1 MYGINLIRRFG
12 MAETKKLYRSTLDKK
27 IAGICGGLGE
37 YLNVDPTVMRILFV
51 AGFFLTGSLM
61 FWIYLILWIVI
72 PEPLII

>member
-1 MYGINLIRRFG
+1 

-61 FWIYLILWIVI
+61 FWVYLILWIVI
-72 PEPLII
+72 PEPPII

>member
-1 MYGINLIRRFG
+1 ME
-12 MAETKKLYRSTLDKK
+12 ETKKLYRSTFDKK

-61 FWIYLILWIVI
+61 FWAYLVMWVVV
-72 PEPLII
+72 PEPPTI

>member
-1 MYGINLIRRFG
+1 
-12 MAETKKLYRSTLDKK
+12 MAETKKLYRSTMNKQ

-61 FWIYLILWIVI
+61 FWAYLVLWIVI
-72 PEPLII
+72 PEPPTL